1 MASRELGTF
10 SWILDPAAQAAAP
23 GLLGRSVLSD
33 LDLSR
38 AEVDALVETALWL
51 KLQRERN
58 QPHPYLAGKTLG
70 MLFEHP
76 STRTRNAFQAGMEQL
91 GGHATFLGAN
101 ELQSKHAAV
110 NRSSRADQ
118 AGFRI
123 EAVVVVCHCHP
134 RVRLV
139 RAVLSGIITARPQE

>member
-1 MASRELGTF
+1 MASSHRHELGTF
-10 SWILDPAAQAAAP
+10 TWIHDPAAQAAAP

-101 ELQSKHAAV
+101 EL
-110 NRSSRADQ
+110 
-118 AGFRI
+118 
-123 EAVVVVCHCHP
+123 
-134 RVRLV
+134 
-139 RAVLSGIITARPQE
+139 

>member
-1 MASRELGTF
+1 MASSHHHELGTF

-23 GLLGRSVLSD
+23 GLRGRSVLSD
-33 LDLSR
+33 LDLSGQR
-38 AEVDALVETALWL
+38 STPWWKTALWL

-58 QPHPYLAGKTLG
+58 QPHPYLAGQTLG

-101 ELQSKHAAV
+101 ELQ
-110 NRSSRADQ
+110 
-118 AGFRI
+118 
-123 EAVVVVCHCHP
+123 
-134 RVRLV
+134 L
-139 RAVLSGIITARPQE
+139 T